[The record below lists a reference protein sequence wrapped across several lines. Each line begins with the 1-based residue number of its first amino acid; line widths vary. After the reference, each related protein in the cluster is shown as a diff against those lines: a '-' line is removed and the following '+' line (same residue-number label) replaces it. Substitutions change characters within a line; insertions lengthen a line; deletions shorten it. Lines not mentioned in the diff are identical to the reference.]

1 MRQKEF
7 TDGVEI
13 VDNMGTPLGKS
24 KIVATQAIPQVII
37 SRISM
42 AAPYMGKN
50 IYFNINGKNDIFTVL
65 TPLAVNQLL
74 KKRWFNSRPWL
85 SPIFQTLFCGLI
97 LLISTPLCC
106 AIFPQMSPI
115 PLSKLE
121 PELQEKV
128 KQQSLRDPPE
138 IVYYNKGL

>member
-1 MRQKEF
+1 MMRQKEF

-50 IYFNINGKNDIFTVL
+50 I
-65 TPLAVNQLL
+65 
-74 KKRWFNSRPWL
+74 
-85 SPIFQTLFCGLI
+85 LF
-97 LLISTPLCC
+97 
-106 AIFPQMSPI
+106 
-115 PLSKLE
+115 
-121 PELQEKV
+121 
-128 KQQSLRDPPE
+128 
-138 IVYYNKGL
+138 